1 MRRNH
6 GRGVIRLGRR
16 FATATA
22 RARVPARPATVLEAG
37 RDAELAR
44 RAAGSER
51 EALRC
56 LYEQYADELFAVAH
70 RLTDSAADARDV
82 LHDAFS
88 GLPTSLQTFDY
99 EQPVGPWLRAVTSRA
114 ALMLLRTRSR
124 RCEVSIS
131 RDDVACSRPVG
142 VLDSIALERALAS
155 LPDRLRSVLILKEI
169 EGYSHKEIGKLLNID
184 PSASAV
190 RLFRARERLRALLGE
205 R

>member
-1 MRRNH
+1 M
-6 GRGVIRLGRR
+6 
-16 FATATA
+16 
-22 RARVPARPATVLEAG
+22 LESG

-51 EALRC
+51 EALRR
-56 LYEQYADELFAVAH
+56 LYEQYSDELFAVAH

-82 LHDAFS
+82 LHDVFS

-114 ALMLLRTRSR
+114 ALMLLRTRAR
-124 RCEVSIS
+124 RCEVSIP
-131 RDDVACSRPVG
+131 RDDVACSRSAG

-155 LPDRLRSVLILKEI
+155 LPDRLRTVLILKEI